1 MNFNNATNKKENSGS
16 AYINSSLSQ
25 NITKPAKNHRT
36 VIHLKPRTP
45 NSNISDV
52 GLIYG
57 YPSNFKDEVLSSA
70 EDRKFN
76 QRPST
81 TSYINQNSSKIRDD
95 SNKPKSRGKSRG
107 GMTNSSVNGY
117 AGNSNRSVNTKNNRD
132 GLLVDIYN
140 QDQPT
145 VDSTLIG
152 GIPAAPFKS
161 ISGETVEPPPSSSS
175 SSSFSFSSTSI
186 LQPEFTHTPQKVSKV
201 SASRKIYMNPNE
213 GIEIDKQKL
222 VRPTSRKLY
231 LGSTETNTESE
242 RRKTPIP
249 KSAGALKSTSS
260 IPIKRMNSF
269 HGIPGCDTIGSTQL
283 EKRPPSRQ
291 SSAFPVHLIG
301 FYPPPPPSFYTYN
314 IIL

>member
-1 MNFNNATNKKENSGS
+1 MNFNHGTNKKENSGS

-57 YPSNFKDEVLSSA
+57 YPSNFKDEVLSST

-107 GMTNSSVNGY
+107 GMPNSSVNGY
-117 AGNSNRSVNTKNNRD
+117 AGNSNRYVNTKNNRD
-132 GLLVDIYN
+132 GLLVDIYH

-152 GIPAAPFKS
+152 GIQAAPFKS
-161 ISGETVEPPPSSSS
+161 ISGETVAPPTSS
-175 SSSFSFSSTSI
+175 SSTSI
-186 LQPEFTHTPQKVSKV
+186 LQPEFTHTPQKVSG
-201 SASRKIYMNPNE
+201 SRKIYMNPNE
-213 GIEIDKQKL
+213 GSEIDKLKL

-242 RRKTPIP
+242 RRKTTIP

-301 FYPPPPPSFYTYN
+301 FYPSSTPKKKSYN